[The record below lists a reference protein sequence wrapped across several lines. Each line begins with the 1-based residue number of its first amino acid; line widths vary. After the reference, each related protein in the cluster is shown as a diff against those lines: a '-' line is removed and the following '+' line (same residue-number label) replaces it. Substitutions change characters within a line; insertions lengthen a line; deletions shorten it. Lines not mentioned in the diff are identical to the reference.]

1 MTHDE
6 ARELIGAVPDEA
18 SAELQAHLKTC
29 PECQAYRDQMLAFD
43 AKVRQALE
51 LDWHKIAGTAPPAGP
66 MPKPPAEAAPDAVGA
81 DPTAP
86 VRATVTPLTQKARA
100 PLAKPTRPRLFALAA
115 SVAAALVIGG
125 VLWLSRPP
133 ESLAAEIVTHVEG
146 EPHSW
151 EKTEPVTTER
161 LDAVLRKSGVNL
173 GSGMQ
178 PVVYASSCWFR
189 GHYVPHVVVTTK
201 DGPVTV
207 MILLHERVNAAQQF
221 NEAGFSGLLVPA
233 TTGSVAVLSRT
244 PMNLEK
250 PAASVVHA
258 LQTAGPAP
266 R

>member
-6 ARELIGAVPDEA
+6 ARELIGAVPGEV
-18 SAELQAHLKTC
+18 SAELETHLKTC
-29 PECQAYRDQMLAFD
+29 PECRAYREQMLAFD
-43 AKVRQALE
+43 ARLRRALE
-51 LDWHKIAGTAPPAGP
+51 LDWHKIAGTAPPSGP
-66 MPKPPAEAAPDAVGA
+66 IPKPP
-81 DPTAP
+81 P
-86 VRATVTPLTQKARA
+86 VPANVTPLPPKARE
-100 PLAKPTRPRLFALAA
+100 PSAKRAQPRLFALAA
-115 SVAAALVIGG
+115 SVAAALVVGG

-133 ESLAAEIVTHVEG
+133 ASLAAEIVTHVEG

-151 EKTEPVTTER
+151 EKTEPITTER

-207 MILLHERVNAAQQF
+207 MILLHERVNASQQF
-221 NEAGFSGLLVPA
+221 KEAGYSGLLVPA
-233 TTGSVAVLSRT
+233 PNGSVAVLSRT

-250 PAASVVHA
+250 PAANVIHA
-258 LQTAGPAP
+258 LQTAGHDS
-266 R
+266 